1 MKIFCNAKLI
11 DKETIEEIFEPGFL
25 FGWGV
30 YETLRAYKKK
40 IPFLSLHID
49 RLNKSLELLGI
60 DKVDLDF
67 AEKIKQLL
75 EENKLEDAYI
85 RITVYKKR
93 DSTGILIYTDKFGY
107 YQKEAYEKGFSAAI
121 SPYRRD
127 TKSPFSQIK
136 SLSYIENRMSWFRAQ
151 KAGKDEA
158 LLLNQEDYLIGG
170 SRSNLFLVK
179 GKEILTPSVKSG
191 VFAGITRQ
199 LLINELLNLRIR
211 IKERELTLEDLY
223 EADEAFLTSSLLE
236 VMPLVECGSKKIGS
250 GLPGKTTAEVLSQY
264 RELCQEA

>member
-1 MKIFCNAKLI
+1 MKIFCNSKLI
-11 DKETIEEIFEPGFL
+11 EKETIEEVFEPGFL

-49 RLNKSLELLGI
+49 RLNRSLELLEI
-60 DKVDLDF
+60 DKADLDF
-67 AEKIKQLL
+67 TEKIKQLL

-85 RITVYKKR
+85 RITAYKKR

-107 YQKEAYEKGFSAAI
+107 YQKEAYEKGFSVAV

-136 SLSYIENRMSWFRAQ
+136 SLSYIENRMSWFKAQ

-170 SRSNLFLVK
+170 ARSNLFLVK
-179 GKEILTPSVKSG
+179 GKEIITPSIKSG
-191 VFAGITRQ
+191 AFTGITRQ
-199 LLINELLNLRIR
+199 LLINELMDLHIR
-211 IKERELTLEDLY
+211 IKEKELTLEDLY
-223 EADEAFLTSSLLE
+223 DSNEAFLTSSLLE
-236 VMPLVECGSKKIGS
+236 VMPLVECGSKKIADGKPGS
-250 GLPGKTTAEVLSQY
+250 ITAKVLSQY
-264 RELCQEA
+264 RKFCCG